1 MIIKEWA
8 AWFRRRPDRE
18 HEITLNRAGIS
29 LAILIFTLFFMP
41 HGETAFAARLISVL
55 YLVSAMILLAHLIWR
70 PEVSNVRRIVAMA
83 VDLVLLSCGLAIGQ
97 GSVAIL
103 YPFYYWIILGNGF
116 RYGEGYLYS
125 ATVAGTLGFLT
136 VILTS
141 PYWQSQPLLS
151 GGLLGGIVILP
162 LYAATLIRSLSRAKE
177 AAEQANRAK
186 SAFLTSVSH
195 ELRTP
200 LNAIMGSTDL
210 LVDTTLRRDQRD
222 MVDTIRVASS
232 ALLSQINDLLDL
244 SSIESGR
251 LQLTPVTFDPL
262 DLLAGVRDV
271 GAVQAR
277 AKDIEFHLFAT
288 ARTPSLLTADERRM
302 REVLINLVGNAIKF
316 TETGS
321 VTLSVDYVEGT
332 GAPSLVFEVED
343 TGIGMTDD
351 EQEVIFKRFTQANAT
366 ILNRFGGTGLGLAI
380 VRELVD
386 LQHGDIEVSSI
397 PGKGSLFRVRIPVRK
412 ASEAETPA
420 GSLLAETKVILLD
433 PSDVYGGI
441 VPPVIQRNSG
451 IAVIAGTVEQAVTQ
465 IVLPAPDEIRHRV
478 VLLVEVE
485 TGWPE
490 DADPAQFVAHLRT
503 AAPTGIFGLTRRP
516 DGLPAASIRRVVP
529 CIVGEERF
537 REDLMQAMRLI
548 RRATEAASG
557 SHSTIVR
564 REKGLRILL
573 ADDNRVNQKVIS
585 RILEAGGH
593 YVKVVGDGEAALD
606 AMEAGGIDFV
616 LMDLNMPGMDGVEST
631 KLFRMMSLGRPHLPI
646 VGLTADA
653 TKAASD
659 RAVEAGMD
667 ACLTK
672 PVNGPTL
679 LDKIDL
685 LFAEH
690 GDAAALDADRRPVAD
705 LKLVSETE
713 VPSAR
718 AGEGDQHVD
727 TAMLKNL
734 ETLGGPA
741 FVAAV
746 ISDFLTDGSAL
757 LLELREVVAAGDV
770 AGYAEKAHA
779 LQSGAGNIG
788 GLRVAESCRSWR
800 PQSSQELVKAGPA
813 VVERIEQEFETARS
827 ILLRQ
832 HARRPLLISDRDQG
846 A

>member
-1 MIIKEWA
+1 
-8 AWFRRRPDRE
+8 
-18 HEITLNRAGIS
+18 
-29 LAILIFTLFFMP
+29 
-41 HGETAFAARLISVL
+41 
-55 YLVSAMILLAHLIWR
+55 
-70 PEVSNVRRIVAMA
+70 MA
-83 VDLVLLSCGLAIGQ
+83 VDLVLLSFGLAIGQ

-116 RYGEGYLYS
+116 RYGEAYLYS
-125 ATVAGTLGFLT
+125 ATVVGTLGFLT
-136 VILTS
+136 VILSS
-141 PYWQSQPLLS
+141 PYWQGQPLLS

-251 LQLTPVTFDPL
+251 LQLAPVTFDPL
-262 DLLAGVRDV
+262 ELLAGVRDV

-288 ARTPSLLTADERRM
+288 ARTPALLTADERRM

-321 VTLSVDYVEGT
+321 VTLSVDYVDGK
-332 GAPSLVFEVED
+332 GGPSLLFEVED

-351 EQEVIFKRFTQANAT
+351 EQAIIFKRFTQANAT

-386 LQHGDIEVSSI
+386 LQRGHIEVCSR
-397 PGKGSLFRVRIPVRK
+397 PGEGSLFRVRIPVRK
-412 ASEAETPA
+412 AAEAEAPA
-420 GSLLAETKVILLD
+420 GSLLSETKVILLD
-433 PSDVYGGI
+433 PSHVYGGE
-441 VPPVIQRNSG
+441 VPAVIQRHSG

-465 IVLPAPDEIRHRV
+465 VVLPAPDEIRHRV
-478 VLLVEVE
+478 VLLVEME
-485 TGWPE
+485 PGWPE
-490 DADPAQFVAHLRT
+490 GADPAQFVAQLRT
-503 AAPTGIFGLTRRP
+503 AAPTGIFGLTRRA
-516 DGLPAASIRRVVP
+516 DGLPAASIRHIVP

-537 REDLMQAMRLI
+537 GEDLMHAMRLI
-548 RRATEAASG
+548 RRATETASG

-593 YVKVVGDGEAALD
+593 YVKVVGNGEEALD

-659 RAVEAGMD
+659 RAVQAGMD

-672 PVNGPTL
+672 PVNGPAL
-679 LDKIDL
+679 LEQIDL

-690 GDAAALDADRRPVAD
+690 GDGAAWEGDRRPAAE
-705 LKLVSETE
+705 LKLVSETDA
-713 VPSAR
+713 PLTR
-718 AGEGDQHVD
+718 AAEGDQHVD

-788 GLRVAESCRSWR
+788 VLRVAESCRSWR
-800 PQSSQELVKAGPA
+800 PKSSEELVEAGPG

-832 HARRPLLISDRDQG
+832 HARRPLVISDRDQN